1 MKLFLVIGLGII
13 ASFGLTVLA
22 EFLWLNSANN
32 GIWHVWHV
40 RPEFFC
46 IPVIVGAGVGFAA
59 RSQAGLAAALSLA
72 PWAVWL
78 VVGVNT
84 GHPTAS
90 RWAITIALVSVYFA
104 VGVGAAVLVGRR
116 VARFVAKGGQSPSQE
131 HA

>member
-1 MKLFLVIGLGII
+1 MKLFLIIGLGII

-32 GIWHVWHV
+32 GIWHV

-46 IPVIVGAGVGFAA
+46 VPMIVGAGVGLAA
-59 RSQAGLAAALSLA
+59 RRQAGLAAALALA

-78 VVGVNT
+78 VVAVNAK
-84 GHPTAS
+84 HSTAS
-90 RWAITIALVSVYFA
+90 HWATTMALVSVYF
-104 VGVGAAVLVGRR
+104 VLGVGAAVLVGRR
-116 VARFVAKGGQSPSQE
+116 MTRSVVKGGRSPSQE

>member
-32 GIWHVWHV
+32 GIWHV

-46 IPVIVGAGVGFAA
+46 VSIIVGAGVGLAA
-59 RSQAGLAAALSLA
+59 SRQAVLAAALSLS

-78 VVGVNT
+78 VVGVNA
-84 GHPTAS
+84 GHSTAL
-90 RWAITIALVSVYFA
+90 RWATTIALVSVCFA
-104 VGVGAAVLVGRR
+104 LGVGTAALVGRR
-116 VARFVAKGGQSPSQE
+116 MTRSVVKRSQSPSQG